1 MCITNATFTKIA
13 DAHHEKDHLK
23 VLIHHTRE
31 GGPLVAEAAAEEFGH
46 VGASEPQPPDRVGAA
61 TPPHFPC

>member
-1 MCITNATFTKIA
+1 MKKTPQV
-13 DAHHEKDHLK
+13 HLR

-46 VGASEPQPPDRVGAA
+46 VGA
-61 TPPHFPC
+61 